1 MRKILFVQNIGRSFC
16 HSAFQLVAAGSKSVR
31 FDPFKKLAFLT
42 ELRVFVEVKVI
53 QVTHAEVV
61 VAM

>member
-1 MRKILFVQNIGRSFC
+1 MLYETFGALLST
-16 HSAFQLVAAGSKSVR
+16 L
-31 FDPFKKLAFLT
+31 KKLAFLT
-42 ELRVFVEVKVI
+42 ELCVFVEVKVI